1 MKKHVL
7 MIAAALLLGAMSFA
21 QGAGPKGG
29 APGAAGQGKGQGKGG
44 GMMRMGGARGEIEKK
59 VFAQLGLNAAQKTK
73 VAALQKSQQDK
84 VKAAFAG
91 MKPPAQGQKPD
102 QATMQKMQATMKKL
116 RDGYQTGLKGILTP
130 AQYTK
135 YQTLMK
141 AEMDKWRKDHPGG
154 PGGKPGGGGGEGKAG
169 KKPPL

>member
-1 MKKHVL
+1 MKKQVL

-29 APGAAGQGKGQGKGG
+29 APGGVGQVKGQGKGG
-44 GMMRMGGARGEIEKK
+44 GMMRMGGGRMEVEKK
-59 VFAQLGLNAAQKTK
+59 VFDQLGLNASQKTK
-73 VAALQKSQQDK
+73 VATLQKSQQEK

-91 MKPPAQGQKPD
+91 FKPPAQGQKPD
-102 QATMQKMQATMKKL
+102 QATMQKMQAKMKTL
-116 RDGYQTGLKGILTP
+116 REGYQTGLKGILTS

-135 YQTLMK
+135 YTSLMK
-141 AEMDKWRKDHPGG
+141 SEMEKWRAAHPGG
-154 PGGKPGGGGGEGKAG
+154 PGGKGGAVGKGG